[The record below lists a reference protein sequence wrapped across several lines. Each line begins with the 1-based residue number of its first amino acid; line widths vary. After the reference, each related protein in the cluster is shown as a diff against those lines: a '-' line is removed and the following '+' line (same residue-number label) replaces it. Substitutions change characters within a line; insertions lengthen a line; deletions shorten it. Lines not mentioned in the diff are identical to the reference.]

1 MTRAMTAAVLVAA
14 SADQLGSAPPGVDPG
29 EWWRAL
35 VGDTLDVVAALA
47 SVQPA
52 AAVTASVSADAV
64 RELTWPGTPVV
75 NLPAEAGAPG
85 RSVIATLDALTGLG
99 CALAVVLPAD
109 VPDLPGLLVGKLF
122 SALEDAP
129 LSVSPA
135 RDGGLCGIGARLPVP
150 AWLHESGADLDAVD
164 ALDRLHEAAPLKG
177 VVVGPGW
184 HRLRQPIDIRHL
196 DANLEGWDAVRALL
210 SAR

>member
-1 MTRAMTAAVLVAA
+1 MIPAMAATVLVTA
-14 SADQLGSAPPGVDPG
+14 SAEDLRSAPPGVDPT
-29 EWWRAL
+29 EWWRSL
-35 VGDTLDVVAALA
+35 VGDTLDVVASLSSVQAAVAVAA
-47 SVQPA
+47 SVD
-52 AAVTASVSADAV
+52 ADAV
-64 RELTWPGTPVV
+64 RALTWPGTPVV
-75 NLPAEAGAPG
+75 LLPAEASSPAT
-85 RSVIATLDALTGLG
+85 SLIATLDAVAGMRFSM
-99 CALAVVLPAD
+99 AVVLPPD

-135 RDGGLCGIGARLPVP
+135 RDGGLCGLGVRLPAP
-150 AWLHESGADLDAVD
+150 DWLREAEVDLDAVD
-164 ALDRLHEAAPLKG
+164 ALERLHAAAPVKG

-184 HRLRQPIDIRHL
+184 HRLREPIDIRHL